1 MECKAE
7 CCKEDSFKEL
17 FLKINS
23 HSERIVAMEVKLQ
36 MILWGIA
43 LVAGLVIANI
53 VTTVTQAKERVDRI
67 YYTNDSAQIAP
78 VSKHE

>member
-1 MECKAE
+1 MDCAKE
-7 CCKEDSFKEL
+7 CCKEESFKEL

-43 LVAGLVIANI
+43 LVAGLVIGNI
-53 VTTVTQAKERVDRI
+53 VTTISTSKERVDRI
-67 YYTNDSAQIAP
+67 YYSTNQSSESQP
-78 VSKHE
+78 